1 MPSKPHSQPDLAMP
15 DKKGFSV
22 LYNLIFPVLILI
34 IIFGMLEGFA
44 RTRAAE
50 RLLPLRS
57 YGNYHTQFEIKW
69 QKLEEFVHVNNGV
82 DVIVLGN
89 SMVNTGIDPAILA
102 TQLTSS
108 GEPLRIFNFGVE
120 GLTGAPVADLASLLV
135 DTYHPAT
142 LIYFTEMRDY
152 LAGNGDDT
160 AKNFLADDWLQ
171 YRLGQKS
178 FTGWLVDHS
187 FALQQ
192 LLPLR
197 NWARADFLDTWLHN
211 MRRFENTHPDGYEP
225 EIQNSDF
232 TGKLPDPND
241 PEAQKLFALY
251 GNFNIDNERLRYLKQ
266 IIDLRE
272 KGTYV
277 LVTEFPVYPGFYT
290 YFGGEQVHADY
301 LSRISDYTREQGGL
315 FIPPVSP
322 DLIPLA
328 GRADDHHL
336 NEVGAKLYSGLL
348 GQQFSILCQMQGICL
363 EGK

>member
-1 MPSKPHSQPDLAMP
+1 MPSSPQIQSDQTPP

-22 LYNLIFPVLILI
+22 LKNLLLPLLILS
-34 IIFGMLEGFA
+34 IIFGILEGLA
-44 RTRAAE
+44 RTSAAE

-69 QKLEEFVHVNNGV
+69 QKLEDFARDNGGV
-82 DVIVLGN
+82 DVILLGN
-89 SMVNTGIDPAILA
+89 SMVNTGIDPEILEN
-102 TQLTSS
+102 QLSIS
-108 GEPLRIFNFGVE
+108 GQPLRIFNFGVE

-135 DTYHPAT
+135 DTYHPAKF
-142 LIYFTEMRDY
+142 IYFTEMRDY
-152 LAGNGDDT
+152 LAGNGDDV
-160 AKNFLADDWLQ
+160 AKNFLSDEWLQ
-171 YRLGQKS
+171 YRLGQKN

-187 FALQQ
+187 FALQR

-197 NWARADFLDTWLHN
+197 NWARADFLDTWLQN

-225 EIQNSDF
+225 EIQKSDF
-232 TGKLPDPND
+232 SGNPPDPND
-241 PEAQKLFALY
+241 PEDQKLFVLY
-251 GNFNIDNERLRYLKQ
+251 GNYTIDPDRLSYLKQ

-277 LVTEFPVYPGFYT
+277 VVTEFPAYPGFYT

-301 LSRISDYTREQGGL
+301 LSSIADYTREQGGL
-315 FIPPVSP
+315 FVAPISP
-322 DLIPLA
+322 DLIPLS

-348 GQQFSILCQMQGICL
+348 GQQFNLLCQLQGICL